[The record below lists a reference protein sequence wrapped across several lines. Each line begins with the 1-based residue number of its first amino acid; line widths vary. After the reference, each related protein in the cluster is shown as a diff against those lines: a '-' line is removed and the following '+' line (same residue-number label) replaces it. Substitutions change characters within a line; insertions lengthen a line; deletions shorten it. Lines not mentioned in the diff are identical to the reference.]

1 MSRPYT
7 TNRRLPRFAE
17 EMLANCPTSGAGVH
31 NWLFRIAR
39 VLHLFFPNK
48 DEMAAVIKAA
58 CAGCG
63 RDVPE
68 SEVASA
74 IVNSEACAWQP
85 RERSES
91 HRQPQQPLGNREPIA
106 QPSRHS
112 WPARNEEQ
120 IEAVVVA
127 SEVTGLADLWE
138 ASPIRIDWE
147 EPMTE
152 WLIDALFPGNP
163 LLCTARDLKTDYGT
177 GNREDWRG
185 ELADQQFIVPSPM
198 KALWGLRKQDGKKSL
213 RTLDNTGPRRYLVVE
228 FDQGAADAHAAVLW
242 HLGRLAPLVIAVH
255 SGNKSLHGWF
265 HCAGADE
272 AKQLRFMR
280 YAVSLGA
287 DPATWTRCQFV
298 RMPDGLRRRTGAAP
312 VRQRV
317 YHFNPHN
324 LP

>member
-1 MSRPYT
+1 MSRPLT
-7 TNRRLPRFAE
+7 TNRRLPRFVE
-17 EMLANCPTSGAGVH
+17 EMLATCPTAGAGVH

-39 VLHLFFPNK
+39 VLHPFFPNQA
-48 DEMAAVIKAA
+48 EMAALIEAA

-63 RDVPE
+63 RDVPAAE
-68 SEVASA
+68 IASA
-74 IVNSEACAWQP
+74 IANSEACAWQP
-85 RERSES
+85 RERNES
-91 HRQPQQPLGNREPIA
+91 HRQPQQPQGNRKPIA

-112 WPARNEEQ
+112 WPARNVEQ
-120 IEAVVVA
+120 IEAVVAA
-127 SEVTGLADLWE
+127 SGVTGLADLWE

-147 EPMTE
+147 APMTE
-152 WLIDALFPGNP
+152 WLIDELFPDNP
-163 LLCTARDLKTDYGT
+163 LLCVALDVRKDFGV

-198 KALWGLRKQDGKKSL
+198 KSHWGLRKGDGRKSL
-213 RTLDNTGPRRYLVVE
+213 RTLDNTGPRRYLVIE

-242 HLGRLAPLVIAVH
+242 HLGRLAPLVMAVH

-265 HCAGADE
+265 NCAVADE

-298 RMPDGLRRRTGAAP
+298 RMPDGLRRRDGAP
-312 VRQRV
+312 SVRQPV